1 SFVTGTRGNMTFSLS
16 CGATGNASPIT
27 VFAFDRLRFIF
38 SALAMVRRVVFACWL
53 ILCAGGEVLAQQNT
67 PPLPPGEGMPP
78 VSSSATPAPLEP
90 IGPPL
95 KPSATPA
102 PPAPI

>member
-1 SFVTGTRGNMTFSLS
+1 MPAVQREIAGQIS
-16 CGATGNASPIT
+16 
-27 VFAFDRLRFIF
+27 VFAFERLRFIF

-78 VSSSATPAPLEP
+78 VSSSATAAPRDP
-90 IGPPL
+90 SGPP
-95 KPSATPA
+95 PTPCVTPPPRA
-102 PPAPI
+102 PPLIDTPRQPNR